1 MINKGKRIQPPPSP
15 LGMYPLMIS
24 DEIMRIW
31 LTPKE
36 YERLRQAWRV
46 GPGMNM
52 ILDAIE
58 RNVRENDEETRKR
71 KLGQMWVAGRSC
83 SKARTK
89 EDAEVCE
96 RLMAEYKAENG
107 AC

>member
-1 MINKGKRIQPPPSP
+1 
-15 LGMYPLMIS
+15 MIS

-31 LTPKE
+31 LTPE
-36 YERLRQAWRV
+36 ECERFREAWRV

-71 KLGQMWVAGRSC
+71 KLGQMWVAGRSR

-96 RLMAEYKAENG
+96 RLMAEYQSESSS
-107 AC
+107 CQEE